1 MRADKE
7 EEQIRI
13 LHEKYPNS
21 LAYTDWK
28 NKALSLSQ
36 RELEFK
42 LETLTNNCKTLLK
55 ERDEQHGKLKNASAR
70 PPIVLPELK
79 RFRGDREYCL
89 RALSQVKFP
98 EPPVIESDL
107 YAEERSF
114 PAFVARLE
122 RFDMEYEDALMRL
135 QRLEGS
141 LSARFYRPISLAE
154 GSASSDTSNPK
165 GSTPK
170 LTLKTSSRRMGRQIG
185 GGGGSQS
192 SGSSGS
198 SSGSSSGNTT
208 SFGNLDDNLLQY
220 IHPDDLRIM
229 LRETVFSAR
238 TSKRLN
244 AFLAVLHWLPYT
256 HRYEVVSRAQQI
268 FNQPKGTR
276 QTSLNGLADERSE
289 SDGVIRP
296 NRSESDFYNAQKR
309 ASEKMKEE
317 TETPIPVLISDTLS
331 LDAVLYQLG
340 RAFSIADTP
349 RDVLSEGFSFRA
361 ARLFA
366 DLVAEQ
372 KRSSTYPLYSQCELF
387 VPLSRSVE
395 SASADGD
402 GGYGSGWKGGRR
414 KGKRAGKGRG
424 REDGDENGE
433 DEGDEEGGGKVR
445 GEGSQ
450 RNGTNGHVHSDSFMS
465 RQGGAPTSSMMPLGE
480 QHVQS
485 YGLQYTFIKASPW
498 VPYAPLPHVSQR
510 QDYQQG
516 ILARVSIDG
525 LLRVEMESLK
535 INDLDVLLS
544 RAKSLANTH
553 GQRITTAIMA
563 RQTALASFQ
572 ASLSPSPLSSPSL
585 STSVSTSPLASAPG
599 STTASTRGKSA
610 RMAGSGAATPASS
623 VVGSSISFVG
633 RNLEEN
639 LSIAE
644 KQRLFTDTAS
654 QAISHSVIGGDSGIK
669 GAESASGEDEEG
681 EDEEDVII
689 QFGVDGGGGRRSGR
703 SSAISSVGGTRLSRG
718 TFRAGAAET
727 AANSVKRLKKR
738 KLIAMYLLR
747 HARCVEMRERLLS
760 LMNYFSSVQRKIT
773 LDALG
778 FPWECE
784 TKLPGEFDPNTQRR
798 RKNIDG
804 SSDSGDED
812 EMLDENNENR
822 FIGGRGGN
830 AGGASS
836 SQKISNDSVDFLLHA
851 PLDVNVVGDPN
862 LNPAIQTPL
871 LLTRENTKALPI
883 SSAFTLFTT
892 PEMTT
897 FGFNEAKSTGGGG
910 GVGTYSGAC
919 HINSSG
925 SSASEGTTIQTVLP
939 ATFEACPQLTALQM
953 RELKGLIHRD
963 DICELGEK
971 ERMIVRDCHGV
982 TILYEEAIT
991 MMTHLESE
999 LLRIVSHFLSAK
1011 ISKEMNDLFDSLH
1024 MTTTKSGPVLP
1035 QRLKEQLFGET
1046 SSLFDRQAMLSDIL
1060 ECEALFQRSKRKVV
1074 DLYVEAY
1081 ECCCDPNER
1090 KALARLII
1098 DLLALRPRIDLS
1110 AQSFVDSYATEII
1123 CLEMQFNLLHAVMSR
1138 MINDERRF
1146 SREVSSTFSQ
1156 LSTDATIGL
1165 PLPPLDVYKLTDIT
1179 LIPRG
1184 HPFAPFEFP
1193 QSIAQVRHI
1202 PAVLEEA
1209 FNQLV
1214 QLHHPATMLAT
1225 LSLHAAL
1232 LQQAI
1237 VSWVRFEKDESAVA
1251 EASPSTTLTTADM
1264 ARKPNISQATGS
1276 SVSPATTPSLTP
1288 EGMDANGGATEYVEL
1303 DRSAFVHPS
1312 VQAASNEDVIENPVG
1327 ICAAVDTFVASLDSE
1342 FTPFGSK
1349 ASTARDRIMTVGEG
1363 GSAGGVKTE
1372 ASSATQDNVTV
1383 QSDSTHKLKEEGAD
1397 EAETG
1402 GDTAA
1407 NAERITTG
1415 SVQTPSS
1422 LSLVQNA
1429 DSPSAA
1435 LHSFGSTCSYDANRV
1450 QYTMKILKL
1459 KLSSYF
1465 DTTSGQS
1472 TTSASLASLTQI
1484 SMISV
1489 VALTHALEAVRLRH
1503 ELLYAHKVTELL
1515 FGVYKQQAECVGLRV
1530 RRFEL
1535 EPINF
1540 EEYNAAVAASVNTQT
1555 TTPSQAGSG
1564 LSGSTSVAPFWQ
1576 RDRGDPSKVIG
1587 NLALTDDGIEQIEGF
1602 GASPPTS
1609 PSESPQLSSSNAPQ
1623 PLGTDAYSPQS
1634 SPSPQ
1639 SLSTKSPVASLVQGF
1654 TSTVHVNF
1662 AISEFDPDLADFD
1675 FSSFVGCAKVF
1686 GEQGLTDLRHAVQVQ
1701 VLQRCML
1708 EIVVQYNQIP
1718 LDQFFVFLKEKEEE
1732 VGLIPKD
1739 ETFLTSVAA
1748 TQSGVEGSVTNIT
1761 EDGSEMFLASSAS
1774 AMQLSTA
1781 EQMKK
1786 LNRWERLALREASSF
1801 FVPLNSR
1808 KLSVRELRLK
1818 GYSERVASILKLER
1832 RGEISK
1838 RLRQLKFDMI
1848 RGFCSDMSKDMAMF
1862 ALRVQH
1868 SQILREFR
1876 IELAQSPNISPFVC
1890 GSMTADDLIG
1900 RTGENHRAN
1909 VSTPFEN
1916 LLVGGNLTNV
1926 WYIPHER
1933 ELFRIGEDV
1942 MMLHNMRAAVSLL
1955 FVLRELHIY
1964 STALYLVANPSIIDK
1979 MNLDDLN
1986 KQAAAAKL
1994 NPLKAAS
2001 GIQTSKSTLSLA
2013 APSLANTRN
2022 VNYYSSSTSL
2032 SSSSSSMSSSSTS
2045 TTATGMNGSGQSSS
2059 KLPTELDSLKVQ
2071 LDQLPFAGDPFLVC
2085 AFLLDE
2091 RTRYDLLFRL
2101 FFSQLEEAFLS
2112 RQNHSLASFLRRTK
2126 MRIHRIFSPPGVF
2139 QSTRA
2144 TNFSSM
2150 EGTEHFLSSA
2160 QAVIDSERG
2169 QMGPG
2174 VHHSASAMQS
2184 PFDVPPFPFAG
2195 TEISGMD
2202 ILSGPF
2208 GRELM
2213 MRHPE
2218 LFPTASFASE
2228 GMQGMSSG
2236 TELTSI
2242 PSPLGTRTNRTFAHL
2257 SLLTPTGSSSNQ
2269 MTSTPST
2276 PSGFASARLATQ
2288 RMGRNNAG
2296 AASAQLSQIL
2306 RRREIYQPADLAV
2319 FGAPPLA
2326 PSPYQDALLRIR
2338 AARRAAGVSFT
2349 SMSSAQSSS
2358 GISASSLPYGGMGI
2372 TTSSSS
2378 SVGQTSSADMADA
2391 EAESSALGM
2400 ALKELIA
2407 SQQRQIQ
2414 HLLRSGAVSNPNASL
2429 TIAAIGSATGNSAAA
2444 SNGEHQAIIQNL
2456 YIMRKYLPAAM
2467 CPPSLSYESAAHS
2480 MQCAGWGAPCAE
2492 GGWVSHSNGSGMSGG
2507 SHGTYGGGN
2516 TLTGTEGGSRSSGS
2530 SGAEM
2535 SPPWPGNDGPVAVG
2549 KGLLG
2554 GKGVGHAGLSV
2565 WGWNPSVAEMVGE
2578 GGGGVFIDDEGSVC
2592 IATGTNSF
2600 AVLSA
2605 IRTAAENGG
2614 GEWEHAGVKF
2624 TVQPVTQKPKNLKL
2638 ARISS
2643 IPGSGTTQASL
2654 SYYYPPSSAY
2664 DSLINDVETLIW
2676 YGPYGRYNGGPFS
2689 LLTSTLLTNVNSP
2702 IGISSPHCLTSP
2714 LYSPIHP
2721 KLSPD
2726 YTFPPTLTLL
2736 PSFVSTSSLPK
2747 HNAIGVPDV
2756 LVATPA
2762 RMFADNR
2769 FLEKVRRRMSA
2780 IKSDTGRSG
2789 KMDFGAEKTVKKSGD
2804 ASSSDKTKQGS
2815 NFGEKDGS
2823 DKTEEDKDEDE
2834 KSPEEQAAAK
2844 AEMIKQQIAAGGAL
2858 GPTYHRL
2865 LMLGKRKAAEGK
2877 GEKGKQSSTKG
2888 KGKAS
2893 KEIDDDDETA
2903 FLDGLLWPEEEEI
2916 IQGELVHAS
2925 PVAHPG
2931 QMRSVAQMTEMQ
2943 FHPMMSEALID
2954 ISPTSASS
2962 SRSSYDASSNPQS
2975 LSSSNSV
2982 MLPSQLLNSSLPSNP
2997 FWNVSTPSTL
3007 LPSPSLPPS
3016 PAIPSFL
3023 RASTHSP
3030 SRLEALRSLFTHI
3043 PANERN
3049 AVLQEMLI
3057 IDIAVNSCLDQAAVH
3072 RHGSAA
3078 GLEQL
3083 HVIIQSLI
3091 DSIALQ
3097 QMKKTYLTR
3106 VLGVREIAT
3115 NEEYARA
3122 SKIYVETILTPLAL
3136 KWFDE
3141 HRERKEEENIQKD
3154 APMNQTQTELT
3165 STRGGTAARS
3175 MTNIASV
3182 KTSSAGGIVGASSGG
3197 PLRGMNGKEMKLS
3210 SSRDLRPE
3218 GVTEREWTLLQLDAL
3233 RRELDKMLIIDAMVL
3248 VEMNC
3253 EILFAQIVE
3262 EQARKDVELGSELAV
3277 ASAAI
3282 APTTALQSGASSS
3295 LASAS
3300 GGSGIDGER
3309 NTLSNITSLIPR
3321 RKRGGSS
3328 LVASFL
3334 PLVVR
3339 SPSSSAS
3346 GNSMI
3351 IPFFP
3356 SGTAIML
3363 PSAAEDAAWEEK
3375 VGVVSEAVSLLLRR
3389 GISVTTD
3396 SDDSAILFTRSLF
3409 MSSMEDMLQGLCIWG
3424 DERQRQ
3430 GQMSAQ
3436 LLGEAFLQRLNDA
3449 ERELTVMKKEE
3460 AVREQMMRR
3469 RVQSEIAE
3477 RAVNFVFEIERL
3489 RNLVTKLEKTLTLQD
3504 EAIRKEVKTEYDDLI
3519 SKLQAEL
3526 LAAEGNFRK
3535 YKGEMQNSA
3544 ILTLHQLT
3552 MDSLKKIS
3560 VASAGTGAAGGGV
3573 GGGVAGPSGAA
3584 GSVPYAPG
3592 SGFKDAAK
3600 GLRTTSPAP
3609 GATPSISSTAAS
3621 GHVQQRYVNSGTGAL
3636 SGTSSVFGNR
3646 DVTRELVQLRQSNAE
3661 LEKQVA
3667 TLENE
3672 SRVSQ
3677 FELKKQMSQK
3687 TEELE
3692 KAIEFEREQ
3701 NFESIQERDAKIR
3714 MLELQLE
3721 QSNTKLNDAVSK
3733 LETVQYDLDV
3743 QSRNKTQLMEWK
3755 ATKSRVLK
3763 QLEEQLAKYR
3773 RWSNVDIDK
3782 LYLELERKENELKV
3796 AEGSEV
3802 KAQKTASQ
3810 IEEHFGK
3817 EIQRLRKIIT
3827 QEKRVKEDAMNKLD
3841 EIRGWLE
3848 STGLSGI
3855 GGGAG
3860 GDERAEVSI
3869 GTGRGGG
3876 VLDELS
3882 SPFLDTLSDLPDR
3895 SATSNDE
3902 QKGSSMLSGT
3912 STQSSSPARTRASTP
3927 HTTRSA
3933 TSMSMYRKR
3942 GASGVT
3948 DTKDRPSSSLSMR
3961 PASSGSG
3968 SMSRESQMDD
3978 LVMWKRRHDGLADRL
3993 QAARREN
4000 DDLRKKLSEMETRL
4014 TQQPSATKSGLEYL
4028 SASGDGTGAAST
4040 LQSGTAAGGASSS
4053 SPKRITPTVIVGG
4066 LFKESGNSR
4075 LPLHLREMSE
4085 QEQKQAVQTESSSS
4099 GEDGKSDIKLTSSK
4113 DAPSSYQPSPP
4124 TSIGRMQSKSGTRT
4138 LSSSSTFDSQQIG
4151 GYPRSRSTTPS
4162 SSSSLTS
4169 TITSRPGVFSPIITQ
4184 KKQSAGQKRASTP
4197 TGRSSLFETLTS
4209 KK

>member
-1 MRADKE
+1 
-7 EEQIRI
+7 
-13 LHEKYPNS
+13 
-21 LAYTDWK
+21 
-28 NKALSLSQ
+28 
-36 RELEFK
+36 
-42 LETLTNNCKTLLK
+42 
-55 ERDEQHGKLKNASAR
+55 
-70 PPIVLPELK
+70 
-79 RFRGDREYCL
+79 
-89 RALSQVKFP
+89 
-98 EPPVIESDL
+98 
-107 YAEERSF
+107 
-114 PAFVARLE
+114 
-122 RFDMEYEDALMRL
+122 
-135 QRLEGS
+135 
-141 LSARFYRPISLAE
+141 
-154 GSASSDTSNPK
+154 
-165 GSTPK
+165 
-170 LTLKTSSRRMGRQIG
+170 
-185 GGGGSQS
+185 
-192 SGSSGS
+192 
-198 SSGSSSGNTT
+198 
-208 SFGNLDDNLLQY
+208 
-220 IHPDDLRIM
+220 
-229 LRETVFSAR
+229 
-238 TSKRLN
+238 
-244 AFLAVLHWLPYT
+244 
-256 HRYEVVSRAQQI
+256 
-268 FNQPKGTR
+268 
-276 QTSLNGLADERSE
+276 
-289 SDGVIRP
+289 
-296 NRSESDFYNAQKR
+296 
-309 ASEKMKEE
+309 MKEE

-340 RAFSIADTP
+340 RAFGIADTP

-366 DLVAEQ
+366 DLVTEQ

-387 VPLSRSVE
+387 VPLSQSVE
-395 SASADGD
+395 SATADADGS
-402 GGYGSGWKGGRR
+402 YGSGWNGGKR
-414 KGKRAGKGRG
+414 KGKRTGKGRG

-433 DEGDEEGGGKVR
+433 DEGEVDGDGKVR
-445 GEGSQ
+445 GDGSKG
-450 RNGTNGHVHSDSFMS
+450 NSSNVHVRSDSFMT
-465 RQGGAPTSSMMPLGE
+465 RKGRAPTSSMIPPSE
-480 QHVQS
+480 QHVQC
-485 YGLQYTFIKASPW
+485 YGLQHTFIKTSPW
-498 VPYAPLPHVSQR
+498 VPYAPLPHISQR

-585 STSVSTSPLASAPG
+585 STSVSNSPLVSAPG
-599 STTASTRGKSA
+599 STTASTRGRSA
-610 RMAGSGAATPASS
+610 RMAGSGATTPGSS
-623 VVGSSISFVG
+623 MAGSSISFVG

-639 LSIAE
+639 LAIAE

-703 SSAISSVGGTRLSRG
+703 SSAISSVGGSRLSG
-718 TFRAGAAET
+718 GAFRAGATET
-727 AANSVKRLKKR
+727 ATGSVKRLKKR

-760 LMNYFSSVQRKIT
+760 LMNYFSSIQRKIT

-784 TKLPGEFDPNTQRR
+784 TKLPGEFDPSTHGQR
-798 RKNIDG
+798 KGGDG
-804 SSDSGDED
+804 SGDSGDED
-812 EMLDENNENR
+812 ELLDENNNSR

-830 AGGASS
+830 ASGSS
-836 SQKISNDSVDFLLHA
+836 SSKKISNDSVDFLLHA
-851 PLDVNVVGDPN
+851 PLDVNIVEDPN
-862 LNPAIQTPL
+862 LNPMIQTPQL
-871 LLTRENTKALPI
+871 MARENTKALPI

-892 PEMTT
+892 PETTT
-897 FGFNEAKSTGGGG
+897 FGFNEAKSTGCGSGMRTRS
-910 GVGTYSGAC
+910 GTRRS
-919 HINSSG
+919 NSSR

-939 ATFEACPQLTALQM
+939 ATFETCPQLTTLQM
-953 RELKGLIHRD
+953 RGLKGLIHRD

-1237 VSWVRFEKDESAVA
+1237 VSWVRFEKDESAVT
-1251 EASPSTTLTTADM
+1251 EASPSTTLATAEM
-1264 ARKPNISQATGS
+1264 TRRPSISQAAGS
-1276 SVSPATTPSLTP
+1276 GVSPATTPSLTP
-1288 EGMDANGGATEYVEL
+1288 EGMEPNGGVTEYVEL

-1349 ASTARDRIMTVGEG
+1349 ANTARDRIMSVGEG
-1363 GSAGGVKTE
+1363 GSVSGLKIE
-1372 ASSATQDNVTV
+1372 ANSATQDNGIA
-1383 QSDSTHKLKEEGAD
+1383 QSDSTHKLKEERVD
-1397 EAETG
+1397 ETEAG
-1402 GDTAA
+1402 GDAAA
-1407 NAERITTG
+1407 NAERIASG
-1415 SVQTPSS
+1415 FVQTPSS

-1435 LHSFGSTCSYDANRV
+1435 LHSFSSTSSYDANRM
-1450 QYTMKILKL
+1450 QYTLKILKL
-1459 KLSSYF
+1459 KLSSFF
-1465 DTTSGQS
+1465 DTASGQS
-1472 TTSASLASLTQI
+1472 TANASLASLTQI

-1535 EPINF
+1535 DPINF
-1540 EEYNAAVAASVNTQT
+1540 EECNASIAASVNTQAM
-1555 TTPSQAGSG
+1555 TPSQSRSN
-1564 LSGSTSVAPFWQ
+1564 LSRENSAAAFMH
-1576 RDRGDPSKVIG
+1576 REHGDPAKVIVS
-1587 NLALTDDGIEQIEGF
+1587 LASVDDGIEKIEGF
-1602 GASPPTS
+1602 GTSPPIS
-1609 PSESPQLSSSNAPQ
+1609 PGESPQLLSSNAPQ

-1748 TQSGVEGSVTNIT
+1748 TQSGVEDNIANGI

-1774 AMQLSTA
+1774 AVQLSTA

-1818 GYSERVASILKLER
+1818 GYSERVASIMRRER
-1832 RGEISK
+1832 RGELSK

-1848 RGFCSDMSKDMAMF
+1848 QGYCSDMWKDMAMF

-1868 SQILREFR
+1868 SQMLREFR
-1876 IELAQSPNISPFVC
+1876 MELAQSPNISPFVC

-1900 RTGENHRAN
+1900 RTVDNHRAN

-1916 LLVGGNLTNV
+1916 LLVGDNLTNV
-1926 WYIPHER
+1926 WYVPHER
-1933 ELFRIGEDV
+1933 EIFRIGEDA
-1942 MMLHNMRAAVSLL
+1942 MTLHNMRAAVFLL
-1955 FVLRELHIY
+1955 FALRELHIY
-1964 STALYLVANPSIIDK
+1964 STALYLVANPSVIDK
-1979 MNLDDLN
+1979 MNLDDLD

-1994 NPLKAAS
+1994 NPLKAAN
-2001 GIQTSKSTLSLA
+2001 GIQTSKSSLSLGA
-2013 APSLANTRN
+2013 LSLANTRN
-2022 VNYYSSSTSL
+2022 MNNFSSSSSL
-2032 SSSSSSMSSSSTS
+2032 SSSSSSISSSSTS
-2045 TTATGMNGSGQSSS
+2045 TTATGMNGNVLSSS
-2059 KLPTELDSLKVQ
+2059 KLPTELDSLKIQ
-2071 LDQLPFAGDPFLVC
+2071 LDQLPFASDPFLVC

-2091 RTRYDLLFRL
+2091 RTRYDLLFGL

-2112 RQNHSLASFLRRTK
+2112 RQNNSLASFLRQEK
-2126 MRIHRIFSPPGVF
+2126 MRIHQIFSPPSVF
-2139 QSTRA
+2139 QSTNN

-2150 EGTEHFLSSA
+2150 EGTEHFLSAA
-2160 QAVIDSERG
+2160 QAVIESERG
-2169 QMGPG
+2169 KMGADAYR
-2174 VHHSASAMQS
+2174 SASAMQS

-2213 MRHPE
+2213 VRHPE
-2218 LFPTASFASE
+2218 LFPAASFVSE
-2228 GMQGMSSG
+2228 GQQGMSSA
-2236 TELTSI
+2236 TELTAI
-2242 PSPLGTRTNRTFAHL
+2242 PSPLGMRTNRSFAHL
-2257 SLLTPTGSSSNQ
+2257 SLLTPTGSSSSQ
-2269 MTSTPST
+2269 MASTPST
-2276 PSGFASARLATQ
+2276 PSGFASTRLAAQ
-2288 RMGRNNAG
+2288 RMGRSNAE
-2296 AASAQLSQIL
+2296 AASAQLAQIL
-2306 RRREIYQPADLAV
+2306 RRREINQPTDLAV
-2319 FGAPPLA
+2319 LGDAPFA
-2326 PSPYQDALLRIR
+2326 PSPYQDSLLRIR

-2358 GISASSLPYGGMGI
+2358 GISASSLPYGGMGSNASS
-2372 TTSSSS
+2372 TSSI
-2378 SVGQTSSADMADA
+2378 DMADP
-2391 EAESSALGM
+2391 EADSSALGM
-2400 ALKELIA
+2400 TLKDLIA
-2407 SQQRQIQ
+2407 SQQKQIQ
-2414 HLLRSGAVSNPNASL
+2414 HLLRSGAASNPNASL
-2429 TIAAIGSATGNSAAA
+2429 AISAVGSSTGSASAA
-2444 SNGEHQAIIQNL
+2444 SNNEHQAIIQNL
-2456 YIMRKYLPAAM
+2456 YLMRKYLPAAM

-2480 MQCAGWGAPCAE
+2480 MQCPGWGALCAE
-2492 GGWVSHSNGSGMSGG
+2492 GGWISHSSGSGTSGEG
-2507 SHGTYGGGN
+2507 HGTYGGGN
-2516 TLTGTEGGSRSSGS
+2516 TLTGTEGGSRCSGS

-2535 SPPWPGNDGPVAVG
+2535 NPPWPGNDGPVSVG

-2624 TVQPVTQKPKNLKL
+2624 TVQPVAQKSKNLKL
-2638 ARISS
+2638 TRSS
-2643 IPGSGTTQASL
+2643 SASGSGVAQASL
-2654 SYYYPPSSAY
+2654 SYYNPPSAAY
-2664 DSLINDVETLIW
+2664 SSLINDVETLIW

-2702 IGISSPHCLTSP
+2702 ICISSPHCLTSP

-2736 PSFVSTSSLPK
+2736 PSFVSASSLPK
-2747 HNAIGVPDV
+2747 RNAISVPDV
-2756 LVATPA
+2756 LEAPAA
-2762 RMFADNR
+2762 RMFEDNR
-2769 FLEKVRRRMSA
+2769 FLEKVRQRISA
-2780 IKSDTGRSG
+2780 IKRDAEGQG
-2789 KMDFGAEKTVKKSGD
+2789 KMDYEIGKTAKKSGEG
-2804 ASSSDKTKQGS
+2804 SSADKTKQIS
-2815 NFGEKDGS
+2815 NFGSKDGA

-2858 GPTYHRL
+2858 GPAYYRL
-2865 LMLGKRKAAEGK
+2865 LMLVKRKAAEGK
-2877 GEKGKQSSTKG
+2877 GEKGKQNSTKG

-2893 KEIDDDDETA
+2893 QEIDDDDETA
-2903 FLDGLLWPEEEEI
+2903 FLDGLLWTEEEEI

-3016 PAIPSFL
+3016 SAIPSFL
-3023 RASTHSP
+3023 GASTHNP
-3030 SRLEALRSLFTHI
+3030 SRIEALRSLFTHI
-3043 PANERN
+3043 PANERS
-3049 AVLQEMLI
+3049 AVLQEMMI
-3057 IDIAVNSCLDQAAVH
+3057 VDMAVNSCLDQAAVH

-3083 HVIIQSLI
+3083 HVIIQSLV

-3115 NEEYARA
+3115 NEDYARA
-3122 SKIYVETILTPLAL
+3122 SKIYIETILTPLAL
-3136 KWFDE
+3136 KWLDE
-3141 HRERKEEENIQKD
+3141 HRERKEEESNQKD
-3154 APMNQTQTELT
+3154 APMSQTQTE
-3165 STRGGTAARS
+3165 S
-3175 MTNIASV
+3175 
-3182 KTSSAGGIVGASSGG
+3182 TSSRGETASKSVTNAASMKTNFAGEIAETSSDS
-3197 PLRGMNGKEMKLS
+3197 PLRGMNGKLLKIS
-3210 SSRDLRPE
+3210 SSEDLRPE
-3218 GVTEREWTLLQLDAL
+3218 GVTEREWTLLQLDAVK
-3233 RRELDKMLIIDAMVL
+3233 RELDKMLIFDAMVL

-3262 EQARKDVELGSELAV
+3262 EQARKDVELGSELTV
-3277 ASAAI
+3277 AAAAI
-3282 APTTALQSGASSS
+3282 VPTATLPSGASSS
-3295 LASAS
+3295 IASAS

-3309 NTLSNITSLIPR
+3309 NTLSNIASLIPR
-3321 RKRGGSS
+3321 RKRGASS
-3328 LVASFL
+3328 LVASYL
-3334 PLVVR
+3334 PLAVH

-3346 GNSMI
+3346 GNSTI
-3351 IPFFP
+3351 VPFFP
-3356 SGTAIML
+3356 SGTAVML

-3375 VGVVSEAVSLLLRR
+3375 VGIVSEAVSLLLRR

-3396 SDDSAILFTRSLF
+3396 NDDSAILFTRSLF
-3409 MSSMEDMLQGLCIWG
+3409 MSSMEDILQGLCVWG
-3424 DERQRQ
+3424 DERQKQ
-3430 GQMSAQ
+3430 GQMSTQ
-3436 LLGEAFLQRLNDA
+3436 LLGEAFLQRLSDA

-3489 RNLVTKLEKTLTLQD
+3489 RNMVTKLEKTLSLQD
-3504 EAIRKEVKTEYDDLI
+3504 EAIRKEVKMEYDDLI

-3552 MDSLKKIS
+3552 MDSLNKIS
-3560 VASAGTGAAGGGV
+3560 VASTGTGAAGSGV
-3573 GGGVAGPSGAA
+3573 GGSMAGSSSAA
-3584 GSVPYAPG
+3584 GTVPYAPG
-3592 SGFKDAAK
+3592 SGFRDVAK

-3609 GATPSISSTAAS
+3609 GAAPSITSANAS
-3621 GHVQQRYVNSGTGAL
+3621 GHGQQRYVNSGTGAL

-3782 LYLELERKENELKV
+3782 LYLELERKENELKI

-3902 QKGSSMLSGT
+3902 QKGSSMLLGS
-3912 STQSSSPARTRASTP
+3912 SSQSSSPARTRASTP

-3933 TSMSMYRKR
+3933 TSMSVYRTR
-3942 GASGVT
+3942 GTGGVT
-3948 DTKDRPSSSLSMR
+3948 DAKDRPSSSLSMR
-3961 PASSGSG
+3961 LASSG

-3978 LVMWKRRHDGLADRL
+3978 LVIWKRRHDGLADRL

-4000 DDLRKKLSEMETRL
+4000 DDLRKKLSEMEARL

-4028 SASGDGTGAAST
+4028 SAIGDGSGAAST
-4040 LQSGTAAGGASSS
+4040 LQSGTVSGGASSS
-4053 SPKRITPTVIVGG
+4053 PPKRVTPTVIVGG

-4075 LPLHLREMSE
+4075 LPLHLREMTE
-4085 QEQKQAVQTESSSS
+4085 QEQKQVAQAESSSS
-4099 GEDGKSDIKLTSSK
+4099 NDDGKLDTKSMNTKV
-4113 DAPSSYQPSPP
+4113 AASSYQPSPAL
-4124 TSIGRMQSKSGTRT
+4124 SVNRLQSKAGTHT
-4138 LSSSSTFDSQQIG
+4138 LSSPSTLDSQQTG
-4151 GYPRSRSTTPS
+4151 GYPCSRSTTPS

-4169 TITSRPGVFSPIITQ
+4169 TITTRPGVFASIVTQ
-4184 KKQSAGQKRASTP
+4184 QKQSTGQKRATTP
-4197 TGRSSLFETLTS
+4197 TGRSSLFGTLTS